1 MATLVGAEVLGSSS
15 CTFEMYCGLL
25 LDDASLRVL
34 SIRLGMLAYHIN
46 TFYDN
51 AILFSEDFKNL
62 TGLSL
67 VVTRVHKHG
76 VAFPDVK
83 FLHDS

>member
-1 MATLVGAEVLGSSS
+1 
-15 CTFEMYCGLL
+15 MYCGLL

-67 VVTRVHKHG
+67 VIAGIHINGVT
-76 VAFPDVK
+76 
-83 FLHDS
+83 FLNAKLLHST